1 MPKDEPSYDLGHEY
15 DWEGVIIWLSSS
27 TSTTADNILAVC
39 PSAHGNWDC
48 STDGYTLTDTTHPL
62 IDYESIWPID
72 HSCGLTST
80 VGGLQPLIA
89 YEDLPS
95 AALTALEDYDF
106 GSAIVP
112 FVPATFDDN
121 LAAATF

>member
-1 MPKDEPSYDLGHEY
+1 M
-15 DWEGVIIWLSSS
+15 
-27 TSTTADNILAVC
+27 
-39 PSAHGNWDC
+39 
-48 STDGYTLTDTTHPL
+48 DGYTLSSTHPL
-62 IDYESIWPID
+62 IKYQSIWPID

-80 VGGLQPLIA
+80 VGGMEPIIIW
-89 YEDLPS
+89 ET
-95 AALTALEDYDF
+95 LTAAAIDTLETYGF